1 MRSRLALTLGVALV
15 LIGSLPA
22 QRGPFRPPIPPPPP
36 IRQPGMPGTGI
47 GSGMGMPEKTWHCP
61 KCNREVGR
69 GLFAPTSVSCCGVNY
84 FAGHS
89 MPSGF
94 GPTPPATNPQP
105 VIPPATNPP
114 GIGIPEKSWHCPK
127 CNRQLGTGLLPPASA
142 TCCGTT
148 YVGGHGLPGF
158 NPPPMPANP
167 DPVVP
172 PAPAPVFVPPAPA
185 PAAPAASS
193 FNGGIIASIIGIV
206 LFGLFIVAGVAVMI
220 IQNQAASRPSRPR
233 RRRRDEDDDDRRPR
247 RRYDDEDDR

>member
-114 GIGIPEKSWHCPK
+114 GIGIPEKTWHCPK

-167 DPVVP
+167 DPVAPPVPVFAP
-172 PAPAPVFVPPAPA
+172 PAPAPA
-185 PAAPAASS
+185 AAPAASS